1 MLSIKPF
8 ETVYL
13 VEAVALDDSTAIK
26 RGFIPLR
33 KMQDC
38 LSITTHVGASLD
50 APLHRYSICTDTMS
64 AFIVELMSRIAI
76 DVEMGILDH
85 DS

>member
-50 APLHRYSICTDTMS
+50 APLHRYSICTDTIYVGLHCRAYES
-64 AFIVELMSRIAI
+64 HR
-76 DVEMGILDH
+76 DRR
-85 DS
+85 